1 MQLPTGGR
9 CGRSSDIVR
18 QLGNLQNHVAGR
30 QNDQVHYRQHD
41 AQNFAKACRQVGE
54 S

>member
-9 CGRSSDIVR
+9 YGRSGDIVW
-18 QLGNLQNHVAGR
+18 QLGNLLNHVAGR

-41 AQNFAKACRQVGE
+41 AHILPRPAGKWGE